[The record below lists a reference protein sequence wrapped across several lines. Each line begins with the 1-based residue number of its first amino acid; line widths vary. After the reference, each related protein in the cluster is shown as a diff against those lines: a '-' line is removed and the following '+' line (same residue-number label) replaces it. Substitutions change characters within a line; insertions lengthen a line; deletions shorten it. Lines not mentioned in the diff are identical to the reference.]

1 MNDLFIGGGGFSGIM
16 FVGILEYLHE
26 NKLLDVKN
34 FYGTSIG
41 SLIGVLY
48 ISGIKPI
55 DIIKKMISIE
65 FSQIF
70 KYNISNIIN
79 YHILE
84 ENCLDNFLNISLDSL
99 EENITIKNFSEK
111 FNVNIN
117 IYVTKLNTGEHI
129 NFNNIDYPDIKIK
142 DAIKAS
148 MCIPFLFKPI
158 IINKEEYVDGC
169 CKNIY
174 GSPNEDIDINGYSI
188 IAGFEDNPNFI
199 TKVLKSIF
207 NTKKPNCKNIIHCK
221 NSTETYGSLN
231 KIEEYQILEMYKKG
245 LYIAKKYFLVDKNDS
260 V

>member
-1 MNDLFIGGGGFSGIM
+1 MNDLFIGGGGYTGIM

-26 NKLLDVKN
+26 NKLLDIKN

-79 YHILE
+79 YHILDE
-84 ENCLDNFLNISLDSL
+84 KCMDNFLNLSLDSL
-99 EENITIKNFSEK
+99 EEDITIKEFSEK

-129 NFNNIDYPDIKIK
+129 NFNTIEYPDIKIK

-148 MCIPFLFKPI
+148 MCVPFLFKPVK
-158 IINKEEYVDGC
+158 INEEEYIDGC

-174 GSPNEDIDINGYSI
+174 GSPKEDIIIDGYSI
-188 IAGFEDNPNFI
+188 IAMDDENPNFI
-199 TKVLKSIF
+199 SKVINSIF
-207 NTKKPNCKNIIHCK
+207 NTKKPNCKNIINCIFK
-221 NSTETYGSLN
+221 DSAKMYGTFN
-231 KIEEYQILEMYKKG
+231 KIETYQILEMYKKG
-245 LYIAKKYFLVDKNDS
+245 LYVAKEYFS
-260 V
+260 